1 MIKTLLIV
9 LLLAY
14 LLVAQRLFK
23 TWLKFFRRDTTMSS
37 EDRRLSLAVLSLGT
51 ILWPLVVPI
60 AYLRLLEE
68 KLEYRDVS
76 QHDEQR
82 DRSELKNSSSTEC
95 CSERVTVSC

>member
-76 QHDEQR
+76 QR